1 MVLYMTAMLTL
12 RFNHLSGGGNAR
24 FYDYSPPSY
33 VPDDPDTRFLSVK
46 TLCTVLEGQM
56 HCHRGLRL
64 SLTSP
69 GAPLYNAHVTAGLR
83 PKLSGL
89 ESYYHRT
96 IEAIRSVRYAVRQA
110 LGNGAPPSTRALE
123 RPTTT
128 PTRWFCH
135 ECKSGPYS
143 IATQTGCTNVINGRQ
158 CDHRMCGYCNKE

>member
-1 MVLYMTAMLTL
+1 MALYMTAMLTL
-12 RFNHLSGGGNAR
+12 PFNHLSGGENAR
-24 FYDYSPPSY
+24 FYEYSPPSY

-46 TLCTVLEGQM
+46 TLRTVLEGQM
-56 HCHRGLRL
+56 YYHRGLRL

-69 GAPLYNAHVTAGLR
+69 GGPLYNAHVLR

-89 ESYYHRT
+89 ESYYYRT
-96 IEAIRSVRYAVRQA
+96 IEAIRSMRYTVRQL
-110 LGNGAPPSTRALE
+110 LGIGAPPSTRALE

-135 ECKSGPYS
+135 ECKSGPYN

-158 CDHRMCGYCNKE
+158 CDHRMCVYCNKE